1 MIEAQ
6 DVLLL
11 CAAALVAGAFDAVVG
26 GGGLVQVPALFLAL
40 PGVPP
45 AALLGTNKVASVV
58 GTAAAAVTY
67 ARRVP
72 PRGPL
77 AAGMVLTA
85 AAGAVGGAASV
96 ALLDPAL
103 VRPLVLVLLV
113 AVGLYTL
120 VRPDFGTED
129 TARLRPGAA
138 LAVGWV
144 GGAVIGFY
152 DGFVG
157 PGTGSFLVVLLVAAV
172 GQSFLRASAT
182 AKLVNTAT
190 NLAALALFAA
200 QGSVLW
206 GLGLA
211 MAAANLA
218 GSVVGAR
225 IALAKGA
232 RFVRVVFLVVVA
244 ALVVRL
250 AVDVL

>member
-1 MIEAQ
+1 MTT
-6 DVLLL
+6 DVLLLL
-11 CAAALVAGAFDAVVG
+11 CAAAFVAGLFDAIVG

-45 AALLGTNKVASVV
+45 AVLLGTNKVASVV
-58 GTAAAAVTY
+58 GTGAAAITY
-67 ARRVP
+67 GRRVP
-72 PRGPL
+72 PSGPL
-77 AAGMVLTA
+77 AGGMVVAA

-113 AVGLYTL
+113 VVGVYTL
-120 VRPDFGTED
+120 LRPQFGTD
-129 TARLRPGAA
+129 DVVRLTGRSA
-138 LAVGWV
+138 LAVGWT

-152 DGFVG
+152 DGFLG
-157 PGTGSFLVVLLVAAV
+157 PGTGSFLIVLLVAAL

-182 AKLVNTAT
+182 AKVVNTAT

-200 QGSVLW
+200 QGAVLW

-225 IALAKGA
+225 LALARGA
-232 RFVRVVFLVVVA
+232 RFVRVVFLVVVGV
-244 ALVVRL
+244 LVVRL